1 LPIADNVRELTIGH
15 AMPGLHQV
23 YDQYAYLDEKRRA
36 LELWAMRLRDIVAPP
51 PPADVLP
58 IRKTKSAAMKTA
70 VRKRK
75 RRPRRTFPPWADR
88 YWLLFNSDDPNGLWY
103 EAMDALEQRDNKKP
117 LIEMLL
123 DPKREV
129 TPAVRECLADLL
141 KRHTLVRLRGER
153 QIPIWAISS
162 AEYMF
167 LLMQAQVLKLTENGI
182 SQKEA
187 IKRVASSW
195 EVDCNF
201 DEHKLTE
208 AIIGK
213 RGSLQRTL
221 NRLARLTSKEWVHK
235 RAAQITEPGWLM
247 SRLRKSVGIAI
258 DDPGE

>member
-1 LPIADNVRELTIGH
+1 MKPAVR
-15 AMPGLHQV
+15 
-23 YDQYAYLDEKRRA
+23 K
-36 LELWAMRLRDIVAPP
+36 
-51 PPADVLP
+51 
-58 IRKTKSAAMKTA
+58 
-70 VRKRK
+70 RKRK

-103 EAMDALEQRDNKKP
+103 EAMDALEQHDNKKP

-153 QIPIWAISS
+153 QMPIYAVSS
-162 AEYMF
+162 ADYLF
-167 LLMQAQVLKLTENGI
+167 LLMKAQVLKLKENGI

-201 DEHKLTE
+201 DEHKLAE

-247 SRLRKSVGIAI
+247 SRLRDALKINE
-258 DDPGE
+258 PGE